1 MSFAPGRGSK
11 RLILQKIFLKRYS
24 LALFRSF
31 PVAEKTPEKIPEKT
45 PKKTQD
51 DILFDEIDDELRQ
64 DRAHK
69 LWRAYGHYAVG
80 AVLAIVISVAGYQG
94 WQKYQLS
101 SRLADGAKFAAAG
114 GLADADKFDA
124 AFKAFA
130 ELSDSGGEGYQL
142 LARFNQ
148 ARLLADRGEA
158 GNAAIAYRVL
168 ADDPDVE
175 PLYRGLAVVLGAL
188 QELND
193 AGTDWAALEKRL
205 EPLMA
210 DSSPWRFSARE
221 LAGLLAKRSG
231 DTTKAKKL
239 FSGLAEDRIA
249 PQGIR
254 NRAREML
261 SILGK

>member
-1 MSFAPGRGSK
+1 M
-11 RLILQKIFLKRYS
+11 
-24 LALFRSF
+24 
-31 PVAEKTPEKIPEKT
+31 AEKTPEKTPE
-45 PKKTQD
+45 KTQD
-51 DILFDEIDDELRQ
+51 DILFEEIADELRQ

-69 LWRAYGHYAVG
+69 LWRAYGHYVVG
-80 AVLAIVISVAGYQG
+80 AALALVISVAGYKG
-94 WQKYQLS
+94 WQTYQLS
-101 SRLADGAKFAAAG
+101 TRLADGGKFAAATE
-114 GLADADKFDA
+114 LAETNKFDA

-130 ELSDSGGEGYQL
+130 ELSDSGGEGYQI

-148 ARLLADRGEA
+148 ARLLAGTGEA
-158 GNAAIAYRVL
+158 GGAAIAYRVL
-168 ADDPDVE
+168 ADDPGVT

-188 QELND
+188 QELNV

-210 DSSPWRFSARE
+210 DTSPWRFSARE

-231 DTTKAKKL
+231 DRAKAKKL
-239 FSGLAEDRIA
+239 FSGLVDDRMA

-261 SILGK
+261 SILGN

>member
-1 MSFAPGRGSK
+1 M
-11 RLILQKIFLKRYS
+11 
-24 LALFRSF
+24 
-31 PVAEKTPEKIPEKT
+31 AEKKPEKILE
-45 PKKTQD
+45 KTQD

-69 LWRAYGHYAVG
+69 LWRAYGKYVIG
-80 AVLAIVISVAGYQG
+80 ATLAFVLGVAGYQG

-101 SRLADGAKFAAAG
+101 SRLADGAKFATAA

-130 ELSDSGGEGYQL
+130 ELSDSGGKGYRL

-158 GNAAIAYRVL
+158 GGAATAYRVL
-168 ADDPDVE
+168 ADDDAVE
-175 PLYRGLAVVLGAL
+175 SLYRGLAVVLGAL
-188 QELND
+188 QELNV
-193 AGTDWAALEKRL
+193 AGADWAALEKRL

-231 DTTKAKKL
+231 DTAKAKKL
-239 FSGLAEDRIA
+239 FSGLAEDRMA
-249 PQGIR
+249 PRGIR

-261 SILGK
+261 SILKK

>member
-101 SRLADGAKFAAAG
+101 SRLADGAKFAAAA

>member
-101 SRLADGAKFAAAG
+101 SRLADGAKFAAAA

-193 AGTDWAALEKRL
+193 ASTDWAALQKRL

>member
-1 MSFAPGRGSK
+1 MSFAPGRGPK
-11 RLILQKIFLKRYS
+11 RLILRKIFLKRYS
-24 LALFRSF
+24 LALFRSS
-31 PVAEKTPEKIPEKT
+31 PVAEKPPEKT
-45 PKKTQD
+45 HEKTQD

-69 LWRAYGHYAVG
+69 LWRAYGQYVVG
-80 AVLAIVISVAGYQG
+80 AVLALVIGVAGYQG

-101 SRLADGAKFAAAG
+101 SRLADSAKFAAAT
-114 GLADADKFDA
+114 GLAEANKFDA

-130 ELSDSGGEGYQL
+130 ELSDSGGKGYQI

-158 GNAAIAYRVL
+158 GGAAMAYRLL
-168 ADDPDVE
+168 ADDPAGE

-188 QELND
+188 QELNV

-231 DTTKAKKL
+231 DTAKAKKL

>member
-1 MSFAPGRGSK
+1 M
-11 RLILQKIFLKRYS
+11 
-24 LALFRSF
+24 
-31 PVAEKTPEKIPEKT
+31 AEKTPEKTE
-45 PKKTQD
+45 D
-51 DILFDEIDDELRQ
+51 DFLFEEIDDELRQ

-69 LWRAYGHYAVG
+69 LWRAYGQYVVG
-80 AVLAIVISVAGYQG
+80 AALALVIGVAGYQG

-101 SRLADGAKFAAAG
+101 TRLADSRKFAAAT
-114 GLADADKFDA
+114 GLAEAKKFDA

-130 ELSDSGGEGYQL
+130 ELSDSGVKGYQL

-148 ARLLADRGEA
+148 ARLLAETGEA
-158 GNAAIAYRVL
+158 GSAATAYNVL
-168 ADDPDVE
+168 ADDPDVS

-188 QELND
+188 QELNV
-193 AGTDWAALEKRL
+193 AGTDGAALEKRL

-221 LAGLLAKRSG
+221 LAALLAKRSG
-231 DTTKAKKL
+231 DTAKAKKL
-239 FSGLAEDRIA
+239 FSGLADDRIA

>member
-1 MSFAPGRGSK
+1 M
-11 RLILQKIFLKRYS
+11 
-24 LALFRSF
+24 
-31 PVAEKTPEKIPEKT
+31 AEKTPVKT
-45 PKKTQD
+45 ED
-51 DILFDEIDDELRQ
+51 DILFQEIDDELRH

-69 LWRAYGHYAVG
+69 LWQAYGQYMVG
-80 AVLAIVISVAGYQG
+80 AVLALVIGVAGYQG

-101 SRLADGAKFAAAG
+101 SRLADSRKFTAATELAEAKN
-114 GLADADKFDA
+114 LDA

-142 LARFNQ
+142 LARFIQ
-148 ARLLADRGEA
+148 ARLLAEQGEA
-158 GNAAIAYRVL
+158 NSAATAFRVL
-168 ADDPDVE
+168 ADDPSVA
-175 PLYRGLAVVLGAL
+175 PIYRGLAVVLGAV
-188 QELND
+188 QELNI
-193 AGTDWAALEKRL
+193 AGTDWADLEKRL

-221 LAGLLAKRSG
+221 LTGLLAKRSG
-231 DTTKAKKL
+231 DTAKAKKL
-239 FSGLAEDRIA
+239 FSGLADDHTG

>member
-1 MSFAPGRGSK
+1 
-11 RLILQKIFLKRYS
+11 
-24 LALFRSF
+24 
-31 PVAEKTPEKIPEKT
+31 VAEKNPEKTPE
-45 PKKTQD
+45 KTQD
-51 DILFDEIDDELRQ
+51 DILFEEIDDELRQ

-69 LWRAYGHYAVG
+69 LWRAYGHYVVG
-80 AVLAIVISVAGYQG
+80 GALALVISVAGYQG

-101 SRLADGAKFAAAG
+101 TRIADSRKFIAAA
-114 GLADADKFDA
+114 GLADANKFDA

-130 ELSDSGGEGYQL
+130 ELSDSGGKGYQL

-148 ARLLADRGEA
+148 ARLLAEKGEA
-158 GNAAIAYRVL
+158 GTAATAYRGL
-168 ADDPDVE
+168 ADDPDVT
-175 PLYRGLAVVLGAL
+175 PIYRSLAVVLGAL
-188 QELND
+188 QELNV
-193 AGTDWAALEKRL
+193 AGTDRAALEKRL

-221 LAGLLAKRSG
+221 LTGLLAKQSG
-231 DTTKAKKL
+231 DTAKAKKL
-239 FSGLAEDRIA
+239 FFGLADDRMA

>member
-1 MSFAPGRGSK
+1 M
-11 RLILQKIFLKRYS
+11 
-24 LALFRSF
+24 
-31 PVAEKTPEKIPEKT
+31 AEKTPEKT
-45 PKKTQD
+45 HD
-51 DILFDEIDDELRQ
+51 DLLFQEIDDELRQ

-69 LWRAYGHYAVG
+69 LWRAYGQYVIGTALALVIGVG
-80 AVLAIVISVAGYQG
+80 GYQG

-101 SRLADGAKFAAAG
+101 ARLADGRKFTAATELAEAK
-114 GLADADKFDA
+114 KFDD

-130 ELSDSGGEGYQL
+130 ELSDSGGKGYQL

-148 ARLLADRGEA
+148 ARLLAEKGEA
-158 GNAAIAYRVL
+158 GSAATAYRVL
-168 ADDPDVE
+168 ADDPAVE

-188 QELND
+188 QELNV

-210 DSSPWRFSARE
+210 GTSTWRFSARE
-221 LAGLLAKRSG
+221 LTGLLAKRSG
-231 DTTKAKKL
+231 DTAKAKKL
-239 FSGLAEDRIA
+239 FSGLANDRGA

-254 NRAREML
+254 NRAQEML